1 MKVVILAGGFG
12 TRLSEYTE
20 SIPKPLVD
28 IGGLPMLW
36 HVMSIYAKY
45 GFNDFVVALGYKSQ
59 LIKDYFRNYHE
70 LNSDFSVSLNTG
82 EIHIE
87 SARKLPWNI
96 SLVDTGLETMTG
108 GRLKRLKKYLGSS
121 PFFLT
126 YGDGLCS
133 VSIGRLLQFH
143 KSHGCLA
150 TVTAVRPPAR
160 FGELRIAN
168 SVVESFEEKPQMGG
182 GWISGG
188 FFVFE
193 PQVIDLIDDDS
204 TMLEREPMR
213 RLTETGNLRAYKH
226 DGFWQCM
233 DTKRDHT
240 YLTQLAA
247 SHSTPWLG
255 D

>member
-1 MKVVILAGGFG
+1 MKVVILAGGLG

-20 SIPKPLVD
+20 SIPKPLVE
-28 IGGLPMLW
+28 IGGRPMLW

-59 LIKDYFRNYHE
+59 LIKDYFKNYHE
-70 LNSDFSVSLNTG
+70 LNSDFSVDLNTG

-87 SARKLPWNI
+87 SAKKVPWKVT
-96 SLVDTGLETMTG
+96 LVDTGLETMTG
-108 GRLKRLKKYLGSS
+108 GRIKRLRKYLDSS

-126 YGDGLCS
+126 YGDGLCN
-133 VSIGRLLQFH
+133 VSIGRLLEFH

-160 FGELRIAN
+160 FGELQITDGM
-168 SVVESFEEKPQMGG
+168 VESFEEKPQMGG

-204 TMLEREPMR
+204 TMLEREPMA
-213 RLTETGNLRAYKH
+213 RLAETKNLRAYKH

-240 YLTQLAA
+240 YLTRLSDSGKA
-247 SHSTPWLG
+247 PWLG